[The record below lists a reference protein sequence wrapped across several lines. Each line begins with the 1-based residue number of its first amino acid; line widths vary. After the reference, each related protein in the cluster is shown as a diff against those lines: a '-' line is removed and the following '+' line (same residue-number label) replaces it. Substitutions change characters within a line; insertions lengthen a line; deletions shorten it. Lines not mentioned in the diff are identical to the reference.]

1 MASDRLK
8 PNFFQRLA
16 AQLAGSR
23 PGSWLFARL
32 GHHVDRA
39 FARLTGGRTFGAM
52 LVGLPVVMLTTK
64 GRRSGEPRTT
74 PVVALPD
81 GDRLILVASN
91 WGQQHHPGWYYNLR
105 AEPACVITFRGEAR
119 RYRARHVTGEER
131 ARYWARATAA
141 YPGFGAYAR
150 RTDREIAIF
159 ILEREYE

>member
-8 PNFFQRLA
+8 PNFFQRLGV
-16 AQLAGSR
+16 QLASSR

-39 FARLTGGRTFGAM
+39 FARLTGGRTFAAI

-64 GRRSGEPRTT
+64 GRHSGQPRTT

-81 GDRLILVASN
+81 GDRLTLVASN

-105 AEPACVITFRGEAR
+105 AHPACVVTNGGEVR
-119 RYRARHVTGEER
+119 RYRVRQVTGVER
-131 ARYWARATAA
+131 THYWGHAVAA
-141 YPGFGAYAR
+141 YPGFAAYAR
-150 RTDREIAIF
+150 RTDRQIAIF
-159 ILEREYE
+159 ILERDNE